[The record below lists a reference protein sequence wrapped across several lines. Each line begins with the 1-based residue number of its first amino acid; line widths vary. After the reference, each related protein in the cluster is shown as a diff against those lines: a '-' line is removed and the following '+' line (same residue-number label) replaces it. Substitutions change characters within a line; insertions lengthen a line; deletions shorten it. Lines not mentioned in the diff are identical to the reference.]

1 MKTINIDGLPGITIQ
16 GKKGQDGRPGNK
28 TIFYSEP
35 YIIDSDK
42 PYKCYLVKTPW
53 TLNDYNFLKSDV
65 SDEKK
70 NEFLTKYNNFVSTLL
85 TPNSIESSEDVL
97 TYFSYDSSANVD
109 IYEYDYFLYPT
120 LNSTELFIITSNIF
134 ETPAADNEA
143 SSEEDDT
150 VEDSESHSSTT
161 AIIMLLWKI
170 DDWKYT
176 SGTSVLEENGIKIE
190 ITNVTKPYSGWEG
203 VYYLDKNIPCIPAGI
218 SEYNGEINVDAGHLF
233 IPTALD
239 ENIKTE
245 YLNKKAEIIDD
256 KCKNSNL
263 QFPLV
268 IHGTLYDIETGEPIP
283 NFENSIGLYTASER
297 HAKKNFNF
305 NELSLT
311 SNTDDNGE
319 FNISIDNIN
328 NFPYALISSGSN
340 DKYTSNIMFFLHS
353 SDDYYSEDDF
363 GNVKFYLYRTA
374 SYANIYNSDNFFNI
388 VDMYSAYNTSK
399 IGVEDTDEE
408 YTPEEIESM
417 HEKTA
422 TYVKL
427 AYKSNL
433 SSVENSKI
441 KIEAEFVIADSQY
454 AIPSTCYAKQWVS
467 NKKES
472 LPAQHPK
479 GRIENFN
486 NSFNFDNEN
495 LRDFT
500 LIIKDYDQTAKSL
513 PSVLVPEFVYNIYN
527 IYIYMYYKNSG
538 GSSRKMLLG
547 EDNIDIKLES
557 SK

>member
-16 GKKGQDGRPGNK
+16 GKKGQSGRPGNK
-28 TIFYSEP
+28 TILYSKSYSP
-35 YIIDSDK
+35 DLTKSCL
-42 PYKCYLVKTPW
+42 CYLIKTPW
-53 TLNDYNFLKSDV
+53 SLNDYNFLKSDV

-70 NEFLTKYNNFVSTLL
+70 TEFLIKYSNF
-85 TPNSIESSEDVL
+85 IESVSSSSSTEGSEDTL
-97 TYFSYDSSANVD
+97 MILSYDSSTDVD
-109 IYEYDYFLYPT
+109 VYDYDYFLYPT
-120 LNSTELFIITSNIF
+120 LNSTELYIVTSNIF
-134 ETPAADNEA
+134 ENSKNSEA
-143 SSEEDDT
+143 EGIPKED
-150 VEDSESHSSTT
+150 ESAVTNVKF
-161 AIIMLLWKI
+161 LLWKI
-170 DDWKYT
+170 DDWKYI
-176 SGTSVLEENGIKIE
+176 SGTSILEENSIKIE
-190 ITNVTKPYSGWEG
+190 ITNVTKAYSGWEG
-203 VYYLDKNIPCIPAGI
+203 VYYLDKNIPCIPAGT
-218 SEYNGEINVDAGHLF
+218 SKYNNEEIAIGAGHLF

-245 YLNKKAEIIDD
+245 YLNTKAEIIDD
-256 KCKNSNL
+256 EYTNNNL

-297 HAKKNFNF
+297 NSNKNFNF

-311 SNTDDNGE
+311 TNTDDNGE
-319 FNISIDNIN
+319 FNISIDDIN

-353 SDDYYSEDDF
+353 SDDYYSEEDF
-363 GNVKFYLYRTA
+363 GNVKFYLYRTGL
-374 SYANIYNSDNFFNI
+374 YANIYNSDNSFNI

-408 YTPEEIESM
+408 YTPEEIESI

-441 KIEAEFVIADSQY
+441 KVEAEFVIADSQY
-454 AIPSTCYAKQWVS
+454 AIPSTCYAKQWTS
-467 NKKES
+467 EERTS
-472 LPAQHPK
+472 LPNSHPG
-479 GRIENFN
+479 GRIENFDN
-486 NSFNFDNEN
+486 TFNFDSEN

-500 LIIKDYDQTAKSL
+500 LVIKDYEQTNGSL
-513 PSVLVPEFVYNIYN
+513 PSIIVPDFIYDNYN

-538 GSSRKMLLG
+538 GSAKKMLLG
-547 EDNIDIKLES
+547 EDHIDIKLAE
-557 SK
+557 

>member
-16 GKKGQDGRPGNK
+16 GKKGQSGRPGNK
-28 TIFYSEP
+28 TILYSKSYSP
-35 YIIDSDK
+35 DLTKSCL
-42 PYKCYLVKTPW
+42 CYLIKTPW
-53 TLNDYNFLKSDV
+53 SLNDYNFLKSDV

-70 NEFLTKYNNFVSTLL
+70 TEFLIKYSNF
-85 TPNSIESSEDVL
+85 IESVSSSSSPEGSEDTL
-97 TYFSYDSSANVD
+97 MILSYDSSTEVD
-109 IYEYDYFLYPT
+109 VYDYDYFLYPT
-120 LNSTELFIITSNIF
+120 LNSTELYIVTSNIF
-134 ETPAADNEA
+134 ENLKNSEA
-143 SSEEDDT
+143 EGIPKED
-150 VEDSESHSSTT
+150 ESAVTNVKF
-161 AIIMLLWKI
+161 LLWKI
-170 DDWKYT
+170 DDWKYI
-176 SGTSVLEENGIKIE
+176 SGTSILEENSIKIE
-190 ITNVTKPYSGWEG
+190 ITNVTKAYSGWEG
-203 VYYLDKNIPCIPAGI
+203 VYYLDKNIPCIPAGT
-218 SEYNGEINVDAGHLF
+218 SKYNNEEITVDAGHLF

-245 YLNKKAEIIDD
+245 YLNTKAEIIDD
-256 KCKNSNL
+256 EYTNNNL

-297 HAKKNFNF
+297 NSNKNFNF

-311 SNTDDNGE
+311 TNTDDNGE
-319 FNISIDNIN
+319 FNISIDDIN

-353 SDDYYSEDDF
+353 SDDYYSEEDF
-363 GNVKFYLYRTA
+363 GNVKFYLYRTGL
-374 SYANIYNSDNFFNI
+374 YANIYNSDNSFNI

-408 YTPEEIESM
+408 YTPEEIESI

-441 KIEAEFVIADSQY
+441 KVEAEFVIADSQY
-454 AIPSTCYAKQWVS
+454 AIPSTCYAKQWTS
-467 NKKES
+467 EERTS
-472 LPAQHPK
+472 LPNSHPS
-479 GRIENFN
+479 GRIENFDN
-486 NSFNFDNEN
+486 TFNFDSEN

-500 LIIKDYDQTAKSL
+500 LVIKDYEQTNGSL
-513 PSVLVPEFVYNIYN
+513 PSIIVPDFIYDNYN

-538 GSSRKMLLG
+538 GSAKKMLLG
-547 EDNIDIKLES
+547 EDHIDIKLAE
-557 SK
+557 

>member
-16 GKKGQDGRPGNK
+16 GKKGQSGRPGNK
-28 TIFYSEP
+28 TILYSKSYSP
-35 YIIDSDK
+35 DLTKSYL
-42 PYKCYLVKTPW
+42 CYLIKTPW
-53 TLNDYNFLKSDV
+53 SLNDYNFLKSDV

-70 NEFLTKYNNFVSTLL
+70 TEFLIKYSNF
-85 TPNSIESSEDVL
+85 IESVSSSSSPEGSEDTL
-97 TYFSYDSSANVD
+97 MILSYDSSTDVD
-109 IYEYDYFLYPT
+109 VYDYDYFLYPT
-120 LNSTELFIITSNIF
+120 LNSTELYIVTSNIF
-134 ETPAADNEA
+134 ENSKNSEA
-143 SSEEDDT
+143 EGIPKED
-150 VEDSESHSSTT
+150 ESAVTNVKF
-161 AIIMLLWKI
+161 LLWKI
-170 DDWKYT
+170 DDWKYI
-176 SGTSVLEENGIKIE
+176 SGTSILEENSIKIE
-190 ITNVTKPYSGWEG
+190 ITNVTKAYSGWEG
-203 VYYLDKNIPCIPAGI
+203 VYYLDKNIPCIPAGT
-218 SEYNGEINVDAGHLF
+218 SKYNNEEIAVDAGHLF

-245 YLNKKAEIIDD
+245 YLNTKAEIIDD
-256 KCKNSNL
+256 EYTNNNL

-297 HAKKNFNF
+297 NSNKNFNF

-311 SNTDDNGE
+311 TNTDDNGE
-319 FNISIDNIN
+319 FNISIDDIN

-353 SDDYYSEDDF
+353 SDDYYSEEDF
-363 GNVKFYLYRTA
+363 GNVKFYLYRTGL
-374 SYANIYNSDNFFNI
+374 YANIYNSDNSFNI

-408 YTPEEIESM
+408 YTPEEIESI

-441 KIEAEFVIADSQY
+441 KVEAEFVIADSQY
-454 AIPSTCYAKQWVS
+454 AIPSTCYAKQWTS
-467 NKKES
+467 EERTS
-472 LPAQHPK
+472 LPNSHPG
-479 GRIENFN
+479 GRIENFDN
-486 NSFNFDNEN
+486 TFNFDSEN

-500 LIIKDYDQTAKSL
+500 LVIKDYEQTNGSL
-513 PSVLVPEFVYNIYN
+513 PSIIVPDFIYDNYN

-538 GSSRKMLLG
+538 GSAKKMLLG
-547 EDNIDIKLES
+547 EDHIDIKLAE
-557 SK
+557 

>member
-16 GKKGQDGRPGNK
+16 GKKGQSGRPGNK
-28 TIFYSEP
+28 TILYSKSYSP
-35 YIIDSDK
+35 DLTKSYL
-42 PYKCYLVKTPW
+42 CYLIKTPW
-53 TLNDYNFLKSDV
+53 SLNDYNFLKSDV

-70 NEFLTKYNNFVSTLL
+70 TEFLIKYSNF
-85 TPNSIESSEDVL
+85 IESVSSSSSPEGSEDTL
-97 TYFSYDSSANVD
+97 MILSYDSSTDVD
-109 IYEYDYFLYPT
+109 VYDYDYFLYPT
-120 LNSTELFIITSNIF
+120 LNSTELYIVTSNIF
-134 ETPAADNEA
+134 ENLKNSEA
-143 SSEEDDT
+143 EGIPKED
-150 VEDSESHSSTT
+150 ESAVTNVKF
-161 AIIMLLWKI
+161 LLWKI
-170 DDWKYT
+170 DDWKYI
-176 SGTSVLEENGIKIE
+176 SGTSILEENSIKIE
-190 ITNVTKPYSGWEG
+190 ITNITKAYSGWEG
-203 VYYLDKNIPCIPAGI
+203 VYYLDKNIPCIPAGT
-218 SEYNGEINVDAGHLF
+218 SKYNNEEITVDAGHLF

-245 YLNKKAEIIDD
+245 YLNTKAKIIDD
-256 KCKNSNL
+256 EYTNNNL

-297 HAKKNFNF
+297 NSNKNFNF

-311 SNTDDNGE
+311 TNTDDNGE
-319 FNISIDNIN
+319 FNISIDDIN

-353 SDDYYSEDDF
+353 SDDYYSEEDF
-363 GNVKFYLYRTA
+363 GNVKFYLYRTGL
-374 SYANIYNSDNFFNI
+374 YANIYNSDNSFNI

-408 YTPEEIESM
+408 YTPEEIESI

-441 KIEAEFVIADSQY
+441 KVEAEFVIADSQY
-454 AIPSTCYAKQWVS
+454 AIPSTCYAKQWTS
-467 NKKES
+467 EERTS
-472 LPAQHPK
+472 LPNSHPG
-479 GRIENFN
+479 GRIENFDN
-486 NSFNFDNEN
+486 TFNFDSEN

-500 LIIKDYDQTAKSL
+500 LVIKDYEQTNGSL
-513 PSVLVPEFVYNIYN
+513 PSIIVPDFIYDNYN

-538 GSSRKMLLG
+538 GSAKKMLLG
-547 EDNIDIKLES
+547 EDHIDIKLAE
-557 SK
+557 

>member
-16 GKKGQDGRPGNK
+16 GKKGQSGRPGNK
-28 TIFYSEP
+28 TILYSKSYSP
-35 YIIDSDK
+35 DLTKSCL
-42 PYKCYLVKTPW
+42 CYLIKTPW
-53 TLNDYNFLKSDV
+53 SLNDYNFLKSDV

-70 NEFLTKYNNFVSTLL
+70 TEFLIKYSNF
-85 TPNSIESSEDVL
+85 IESVSSSSSPEGSEDTL
-97 TYFSYDSSANVD
+97 MILSYDSSTDVNVYD
-109 IYEYDYFLYPT
+109 YDYFLYPT
-120 LNSTELFIITSNIF
+120 LNSTELYIVTSNIF
-134 ETPAADNEA
+134 EN
-143 SSEEDDT
+143 SKNSEVEGIPKED
-150 VEDSESHSSTT
+150 ESAVTNVKF
-161 AIIMLLWKI
+161 LLWKI
-170 DDWKYT
+170 DDWKYI
-176 SGTSVLEENGIKIE
+176 SGTSILEENDVKIE
-190 ITNVTKPYSGWEG
+190 ITEVTKTYSGWEG
-203 VYYLDKNIPCIPAGI
+203 VYYLDKNIPCIPAGT
-218 SEYNGEINVDAGHLF
+218 SNYNGEINVDAGHLF

-245 YLNKKAEIIDD
+245 YLNTKAEIIDD
-256 KCKNSNL
+256 EYTNNSL

-297 HAKKNFNF
+297 NSNKNFNF

-319 FNISIDNIN
+319 FNISIDDIN
-328 NFPYALISSGSN
+328 SFPYALISSGSN

-353 SDDYYSEDDF
+353 SDDYYSEEDF

-374 SYANIYNSDNFFNI
+374 LYANIYNSDNSFNI

-408 YTPEEIESM
+408 YTPEEIESI

-422 TYVKL
+422 KYVKL

-441 KIEAEFVIADSQY
+441 KVEAEFVIADSQY
-454 AIPSTCYAKQWVS
+454 AIPSTCYAKQWTS
-467 NKKES
+467 EERTS
-472 LPAQHPK
+472 LPSSHPG
-479 GRIENFN
+479 GRIENFDN
-486 NSFNFDNEN
+486 TFNFDSEN

-500 LIIKDYDQTAKSL
+500 LVIKDYEQTNGSL
-513 PSVLVPEFVYNIYN
+513 PSIIVPDFIYDNYN

-538 GSSRKMLLG
+538 GSAKKMLLG
-547 EDNIDIKLES
+547 EDHIDIKLAE
-557 SK
+557 